1 MQFIKLL
8 ENLIKCTLQLTFVND
23 QSAGPT
29 FQSWPRAVCERV
41 CGCHGY
47 AGSLILVLKKKKSA
61 SLATTKV
68 WKKKKKNCFITK
80 IITEFTNNLL
90 HKVFL

>member
-41 CGCHGY
+41 CVCHGY
-47 AGSLILVLKKKKSA
+47 AGSLILVLKKKKECLLS
-61 SLATTKV
+61 
-68 WKKKKKNCFITK
+68 
-80 IITEFTNNLL
+80 NN
-90 HKVFL
+90 

>member
-47 AGSLILVLKKKKSA
+47 AGSLILVLKKKKKGA

-68 WKKKKKNCFITK
+68 WKKKKKKVSK